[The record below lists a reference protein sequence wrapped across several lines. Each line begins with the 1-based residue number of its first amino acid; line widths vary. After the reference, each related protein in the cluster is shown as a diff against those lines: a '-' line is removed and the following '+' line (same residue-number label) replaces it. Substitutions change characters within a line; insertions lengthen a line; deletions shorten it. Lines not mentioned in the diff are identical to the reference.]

1 MKNRTLVAIAVSAAL
16 AAGATGCRAGYE
28 AAYETGYEAGYE
40 AGRNNPKSVWEL
52 THKVVRVIDGD
63 TLVLENGEKVRLI
76 GIDAPEKKGNEYFNV
91 QSTRGLEGLVLGK
104 FVRLER
110 DKTIRGPRGRLL
122 AYLRID
128 DIFVNRELVRNGYA
142 RASPY
147 GKDRRY
153 EAQFAADERLAKAE
167 GLGMWARER

>member
-16 AAGATGCRAGYE
+16 AAGGIGCKAIYE

-52 THKVVRVIDGD
+52 THKVVRIIDGD

-76 GIDAPEKKGNEYFNV
+76 GIDAPEKIGKEYFNV
-91 QSTRGLEGLVLGK
+91 ESTRGLEGLVLGK
-104 FVRLER
+104 FIRLER
-110 DKTIRGPRGRLL
+110 DETVRSPHGRLL

-147 GKDRRY
+147 GKNRKY
-153 EAQFAADERLAKAE
+153 EAQLAEAERLARE
-167 GLGMWARER
+167 GRLGMWARER